1 MRAVLLLVLVPVALF
16 LLLCGFLAVLLHL
29 VPSLIHVLPWAGIV
43 IVFGGRLRDDRV
55 DGRHLGRLDQ
65 TQARYRAL
73 RQTCLGRLWG
83 CSGRGDSRC
92 KPYTLGAPSCAPS

>member
-43 IVFGGRLRDDRV
+43 IVFGGAFAMIAWM
-55 DGRHLGRLDQ
+55 GGIWGGSTKHRLDIE
-65 TQARYRAL
+65 R
-73 RQTCLGRLWG
+73 
-83 CSGRGDSRC
+83 
-92 KPYTLGAPSCAPS
+92 